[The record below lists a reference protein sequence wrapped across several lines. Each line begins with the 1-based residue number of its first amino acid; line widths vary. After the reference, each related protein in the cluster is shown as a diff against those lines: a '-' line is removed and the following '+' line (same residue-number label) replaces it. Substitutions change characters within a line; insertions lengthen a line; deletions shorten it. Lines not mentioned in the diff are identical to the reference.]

1 MPSSV
6 PAASEPLVPSIEVT
20 DVHEHV
26 AARLL
31 VWEISDFAQVGL
43 DLWLGVIGRLAD
55 ALEVEP
61 AAFLTPTPRWA
72 REKQK
77 SVASKRSG

>member
-43 DLWLGVIGRLAD
+43 DLERVCETAYD
-55 ALEVEP
+55 TQPEVEP

-72 REKQK
+72 REKRK